1 MTVFAKCSFFILLPQ
16 KKKNKDTQE
25 VSYCY
30 EFYFIV
36 LATFPESHVDLPA
49 GVQMYPHYY
58 EEKWV
63 TQSGLK
69 IISKGK

>member
-1 MTVFAKCSFFILLPQ
+1 MFLFNSPPS

-49 GVQMYPHYY
+49 GVQMYQHYY

-63 TQSGLK
+63 TEWDQNNFKREVGR
-69 IISKGK
+69 